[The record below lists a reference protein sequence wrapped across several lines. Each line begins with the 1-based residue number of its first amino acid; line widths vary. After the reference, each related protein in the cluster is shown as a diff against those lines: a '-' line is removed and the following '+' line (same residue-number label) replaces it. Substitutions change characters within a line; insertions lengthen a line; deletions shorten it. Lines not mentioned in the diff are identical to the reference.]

1 MTKTDLKAQAK
12 EAVAATK
19 TMTDKGLEKA
29 QAAADDTAKL
39 ASKSTKVFE
48 DTATIL
54 QTGAA
59 DWQLKVFEMT
69 KANLDANFAFAQ
81 ELLGANT
88 PVEAFAMQKRFAEDR
103 VAALQ
108 AQTAQLGALASKVA
122 EDVVKP
128 AQDGFIKSFDEA
140 KKAFAA

>member
-12 EAVAATK
+12 EAVEATK
-19 TMTDKGLEKA
+19 TMADKGLEKA

-54 QTGAA
+54 QEGAA

-81 ELLGANT
+81 ELLSANT
-88 PVEAFAMQKRFAEDR
+88 PVEAFAMQKRFAEGR
-103 VAALQ
+103 MAAMQ
-108 AQTAQLGALASKVA
+108 EQTAQLGALASKVA

-128 AQDGFIKSFDEA
+128 AQDGIIKSFDEA